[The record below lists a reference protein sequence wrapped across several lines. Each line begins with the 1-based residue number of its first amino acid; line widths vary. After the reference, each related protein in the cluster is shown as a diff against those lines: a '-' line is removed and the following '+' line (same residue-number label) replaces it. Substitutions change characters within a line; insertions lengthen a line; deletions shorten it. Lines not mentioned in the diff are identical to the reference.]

1 MLTYVYLTCLS
12 ICICVIIFYK
22 VICNI
27 YAWHFYFKIL
37 STVLM
42 VSPWFCF
49 DVKHISVEQGQVAN
63 KISLVGFCILPDE
76 VDGSSDEDVSGGEIE
91 ALECQRSNE
100 DRELKDKLLRKYSGY
115 ISSLKH
121 EFSKKKKKGKLPK
134 EARQILLEWWNV
146 HYKWPYPTVSISWKQ
161 WSYFLYPDETVAKCF
176 MVRTS
181 NVLPSARVSLSQK
194 KKVVLGVMVAQWFQ
208 CPWQYFNYAV
218 FHHSGSRQG
227 FPCWFNGAR
236 SETNK

>member
-1 MLTYVYLTCLS
+1 
-12 ICICVIIFYK
+12 
-22 VICNI
+22 
-27 YAWHFYFKIL
+27 H
-37 STVLM
+37 
-42 VSPWFCF
+42 
-49 DVKHISVEQGQVAN
+49 GQVAN

-146 HYKWPYPTVSISWKQ
+146 HYKWPYPTEADK
-161 WSYFLYPDETVAKCF
+161 
-176 MVRTS
+176 
-181 NVLPSARVSLSQK
+181 VSLADLTGLDQK
-194 KKVVLGVMVAQWFQ
+194 QINNWFINQRKRHWKPSENMQFAVMDSLYGPIFM
-208 CPWQYFNYAV
+208 ND
-218 FHHSGSRQG
+218 
-227 FPCWFNGAR
+227 
-236 SETNK
+236 